1 MKCKHL
7 IFICTVAFAIIS
19 CGGNGSADSMFG
31 KIPSMYEKTT
41 TDMLQ
46 DLSDINKAIKEDKNK
61 EKADNNLEKLKEAF
75 QKMEDALKETEKK
88 ARPYADEMAGK
99 TIPYEQ
105 TDSLQYTV
113 ISDIT
118 IKEVLLPKIRNL
130 GSEGVKLE
138 VTFDIKLK
146 KDAKKSSFYIYFL
159 MAGDKGNI
167 GYDKQSIYCAG
178 KKQGDVISVKTT
190 INAPDVPTSYLNAC
204 ERLIFVTEDT
214 YYSQRSKIKKQQE
227 QWEQTELEKYGLN
240 ETD

>member
-1 MKCKHL
+1 
-7 IFICTVAFAIIS
+7 
-19 CGGNGSADSMFG
+19 
-31 KIPSMYEKTT
+31 
-41 TDMLQ
+41 
-46 DLSDINKAIKEDKNK
+46 
-61 EKADNNLEKLKEAF
+61 
-75 QKMEDALKETEKK
+75 MEDALKETEKK

-178 KKQGDVISVKTT
+178 KKQGDVISVK
-190 INAPDVPTSYLNAC
+190 NHNQCSRCPDLIS
-204 ERLIFVTEDT
+204 ERMRTPDIRYRGHIL
-214 YYSQRSKIKKQQE
+214 
-227 QWEQTELEKYGLN
+227 
-240 ETD
+240 

>member
-1 MKCKHL
+1 M
-7 IFICTVAFAIIS
+7 
-19 CGGNGSADSMFG
+19 
-31 KIPSMYEKTT
+31 
-41 TDMLQ
+41 
-46 DLSDINKAIKEDKNK
+46 
-61 EKADNNLEKLKEAF
+61 
-75 QKMEDALKETEKK
+75 
-88 ARPYADEMAGK
+88 
-99 TIPYEQ
+99 
-105 TDSLQYTV
+105 
-113 ISDIT
+113 
-118 IKEVLLPKIRNL
+118 LLPRIRNL

-146 KDAKKSSFYIYFL
+146 KDAKSPPFI
-159 MAGDKGNI
+159 
-167 GYDKQSIYCAG
+167 SIFSWQATKAISAMTNSPYTVPA